1 MKTKMLRNGKSILL
15 ATAVAAIILI
25 SGCSGQQDSR
35 KPATAAELSQMN
47 KDFAKALLAKDAAA
61 ASMLYT
67 EDASLLPPNEPIVTG
82 RKNIQQYWQ
91 GLIDAGIVDVS
102 VATIATGSD
111 GDLGYEIGR
120 YHLVVR
126 QPDGKESVD
135 DGKYTELLRRSAD
148 GTWKSIYG
156 MWSADSAPV
165 Q

>member
-1 MKTKMLRNGKSILL
+1 MLNLFHNAHARLFL
-15 ATAVAAIILI
+15 AIVIALSVAT
-25 SGCSGQQDSR
+25 SGCTQRQDAR

-61 ASMLYT
+61 AAMLYT

-82 RKNIQQYWQ
+82 RASIQQYWQ

-120 YHLVVR
+120 YHLILR
-126 QPDGKESVD
+126 QPDGTSVTD
-135 DGKYTELLRRSAD
+135 DGKYTELLKRTAD
-148 GTWKSIYG
+148 GTWKSMYG
-156 MWSADSAPV
+156 MWSADAPPAR
-165 Q
+165 